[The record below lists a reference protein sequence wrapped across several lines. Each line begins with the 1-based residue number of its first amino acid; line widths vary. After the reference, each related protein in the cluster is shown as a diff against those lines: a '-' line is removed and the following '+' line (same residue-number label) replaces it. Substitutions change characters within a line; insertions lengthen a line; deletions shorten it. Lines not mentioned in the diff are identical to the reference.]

1 MTAHTRR
8 RRALEPAACVA
19 RGAVEGGV
27 HSGESEP
34 GVFQVIE
41 FSAQPGVDAV
51 ALLALNGKSRGHVIG
66 LSGLLIGALV
76 TGITLNGEPLKLPN
90 CLAFMTVRTVQSGM
104 SSHKGETIV
113 VFPHPL
119 QNDVPSFD
127 GMTLCAVS
135 PHLPAMNIGVAVG
148 TICSGVREH
157 RLGMTLGTSDSLV

>member
-19 RGAVEGGV
+19 CGAVEGGV
-27 HSGESEP
+27 HPGESEP

-76 TGITLNGEPLKLPN
+76 TGVTLNGEPLKLPN
-90 CLAFMTVRTVQSGM
+90 CLALMTVRTLQSGM
-104 SSHKGETIV
+104 SSH
-113 VFPHPL
+113 
-119 QNDVPSFD
+119 
-127 GMTLCAVS
+127 
-135 PHLPAMNIGVAVG
+135 
-148 TICSGVREH
+148 
-157 RLGMTLGTSDSLV
+157 